1 MKLWNLFVIM
11 NEWIHWIVTEGLDDV
26 YEESGVY
33 HRPHDAYIYDVDTII
48 KEALDSGKKKEYL
61 MSRHNLDLGKGKL
74 LIHVRRFCPDN
85 PSIHDV
91 GASIQIPTLQISI
104 DMLKRELTKDPHA
117 IKQLG
122 LSSSES
128 PIHDALFGTTKS
140 FTLGHLS
147 HGRFT
152 SLDFTMSLKELGF
165 RNGQEIYVA
174 LNQELHK
181 HK

>member
-1 MKLWNLFVIM
+1 
-11 NEWIHWIVTEGLDDV
+11 VTEGLDDV

-33 HRPHDAYIYDVDTII
+33 HRPHDAYVYDVDTII
-48 KEALDSGKKKEYL
+48 KEALDTGNKREYL
-61 MSRHNLDLGKGKL
+61 MSRHNLNVGKGKL
-74 LIHVRRFCPDN
+74 MIHVRRYCPDN
-85 PSIHDV
+85 LSIHDV
-91 GASIQIPTLQISI
+91 GTSIQIPTLQISI

-122 LSSSES
+122 LLSSEN

-140 FTLGHLS
+140 FALGILS

-152 SLDFTMSLKELGF
+152 PLDFTMSLKELGF
-165 RNGQEIYVA
+165 GNGQEIYVA
-174 LNQELHK
+174 LNQELQQK